1 MTRPFALSFT
11 IRRGDLPRLSER
23 LLNLSSSLPETFRVA
38 LYEEALLV
46 LGKAQVYV
54 PIKTGRLF
62 RSGRAYWPS
71 RRDPRINVQFLAPY
85 ALAVHER
92 HKTRGKYLERA
103 VNEQLPGMAR
113 RIARRIAELGP

>member
-1 MTRPFALSFT
+1 MTRKFELKFE

-23 LLNLSSSLPETFRVA
+23 LLNLSSSMPETFRVA

-46 LGKAQVYV
+46 LGRAQVYV

-71 RRDPRINVQFLAPY
+71 KRDPRINVQFLAPY
-85 ALAVHER
+85 ALAVHEL
-92 HKTRGKYLERA
+92 HPTRAKYLERA
-103 VNEQLPGMAR
+103 VNKQLPGMAR
-113 RIARRIAELGP
+113 RLARRIAELGP